1 MNTRGNHPSD
11 DGHQL
16 IVGETLADADR
27 LLQAFSDTSAIGF
40 AILDSELRYQ
50 AINDCLARVNG
61 IPAKAHLGITTREMF
76 GELSEKIAEPSY
88 HLVLDNGQTSHFE
101 VENAVLPTRPDS
113 RFWALNANIP
123 IKDRAGTVRQIGIMV
138 VEVTAQRKLE
148 ELFHK
153 LAAEL
158 RDTKTQ
164 ETFWQPRQLRE
175 YINQY
180 HAALEISLDFLI
192 QDREKSAEPLA
203 QSIEVLDQR
212 IKKMGALVSSVTSG
226 FPIVR

>member
-1 MNTRGNHPSD
+1 MNERGNQRLD

-16 IVGETLADADR
+16 IAGETLDDADR

-50 AINDCLARVNG
+50 AINNCLAGING

-88 HLVLDNGQTSHFE
+88 HLVLDNGQTSYFE
-101 VENAVLPTRPDS
+101 IENAVLPTRPDS
-113 RFWALNANIP
+113 RFWALNTNIP
-123 IKDRAGTVRQIGIMV
+123 IKDRAGTVRQIGIIV
-138 VEVTAQRKLE
+138 VEVTEQRELE
-148 ELFHK
+148 ESFHK

-158 RDTKTQ
+158 RHTKAK
-164 ETFWQPRQLRE
+164 ETFWQPRRLSE

-180 HAALEISLDFLI
+180 HAALEMSLDLLI
-192 QDREKSAEPLA
+192 QDREKSGELLA

-212 IKKMGALVSSVTSG
+212 IKKMGALVSSVTRG
-226 FPIVR
+226 FPIVK